1 MNMHAMKATI
11 LLLVR
16 CRARDGKMLK
26 MKLIM
31 QISKQAKLDSHEEA
45 CHGAVLN
52 LVNLGRHL
60 VSAKNYRCYRPIN
73 HVIKSDLH
81 GL

>member
-11 LLLVR
+11 LLWAR

-31 QISKQAKLDSHEEA
+31 MQISKQAKLGSHKEA
-45 CHGAVLN
+45 CD
-52 LVNLGRHL
+52 
-60 VSAKNYRCYRPIN
+60 VSENR
-73 HVIKSDLH
+73 
-81 GL
+81 

>member
-11 LLLVR
+11 LLWAR

-31 QISKQAKLDSHEEA
+31 IMMQISKQAKLASHKEA
-45 CHGAVLN
+45 CD
-52 LVNLGRHL
+52 
-60 VSAKNYRCYRPIN
+60 VSENR
-73 HVIKSDLH
+73 
-81 GL
+81 